1 MMTDIVKR
9 LRLKPEEI
17 EAGQVNDRT
26 VKQLA
31 KWCGGSWSH
40 ERDRG
45 VDTYLELIVPNVE
58 GNQKA
63 RDNDY
68 VVRKEDG
75 RFYVMKEDQLTK
87 YEEYGKRLAPETTG
101 LTPHYV
107 ARGKHPFGN

>member
-9 LRLKPEEI
+9 LRLIPEDI
-17 EAGQVNDRT
+17 EAGQVAEHT
-26 VKQLA
+26 VKKLA
-31 KWCGGSWSH
+31 IWCGGTWSH

-45 VDTYLELIVPNVE
+45 VDTYLELIVPNVA

-63 RDNDY
+63 HVNDY

-75 RFYVMKEDQLTK
+75 RFYVMKEADLVK
-87 YEEYGKRLAPETTG
+87 YEEYGKRSDPKASA

-107 ARGKHPFGN
+107 ARGQHPFGN

>member
-1 MMTDIVKR
+1 MTDIVKR
-9 LRLKPEEI
+9 LRLKPRDI
-17 EAGQVNDRT
+17 EAGQVTDQT
-26 VKQLA
+26 VEKLA

-45 VDTYLELIVPNVE
+45 VDTYLELIVPNVD

-63 RDNDY
+63 HDNDY
-68 VVRKEDG
+68 VVRKDNG
-75 RFYVMKEDQLTK
+75 RFYVMKPAELEE
-87 YEEYGKRLAPETTG
+87 YEEYGTRLAPENTG